1 MHITYIYICYLEQN
15 LWWAPH
21 CNFESNRTMKA
32 FFPGLVILVLFY
44 GQSLAAPMDEME
56 MDENQGNSL
65 ESDEYSRQLYEK
77 VSFF

>member
-1 MHITYIYICYLEQN
+1 
-15 LWWAPH
+15 
-21 CNFESNRTMKA
+21 MKA
-32 FFPGLVILVLFY
+32 FFPGLFILALFY